1 MTNQSNSFNS
11 QHIPA
16 VIAGISLIIMGIAA
30 AFSYGYVHHSLV
42 VSADAVITLQNIEA
56 ALPLF
61 QFGIL
66 GWVVIILSD
75 ILVSWAFYLFLK
87 PIHRDL
93 SLLAG
98 WLRLVYTGILAMAV
112 SHLVIS
118 SNQVRQQTSGEFTE
132 LAPSDIM
139 TSVLAFDSIWS
150 LGLIVF
156 GVHLILVG
164 SIAWKSKH
172 IPKVISILL
181 VIAGGSY
188 TLTHVLHGFVPQLDK
203 ATSLIEM
210 VLIIPMT
217 IGELAFGIWLL
228 LKGRKI

>member
-16 VIAGISLIIMGIAA
+16 VIAGISLIIMGMAA
-30 AFSYGYVHHSLV
+30 AFSYGYVHNSLV
-42 VSADAVITLQNIEA
+42 VSAEAVITLQNIEA
-56 ALPLF
+56 SLSLF
-61 QFGIL
+61 QLGIL

-75 ILVSWAFYLFLK
+75 ILVSWAFYVFLK
-87 PIHRDL
+87 PIHREL

-98 WLRLVYTGILAMAV
+98 WLRLIYTAILAMAV
-112 SHLVIS
+112 SHLLIS
-118 SNQVRQQTSGEFTE
+118 SNLVRQQMSGEVTE

-139 TSVLAFDSIWS
+139 ASMSAFDSIWS
-150 LGLIVF
+150 LGLIIF
-156 GVHLILVG
+156 GAHLILIG
-164 SIAWKSKH
+164 IIALKSNY

-188 TLTHVLHGFVPQLDK
+188 MLTHVLHGFVPQLDK
-203 ATSLIEM
+203 TTSLIEM